1 MAHGRPT
8 KSVLLS
14 KMKLL
19 LFAAVLVATASARQI
34 KIGSVKDCGNRLIQ
48 LFLIL
53 SGYLQFN
60 VKEPT

>member
-1 MAHGRPT
+1 MAHRRPT
-8 KSVLLS
+8 KSVLS

-34 KIGSVKDCGNRLIQ
+34 KMGSVKDCGNRLTRF
-48 LFLIL
+48 FLNFKWIL
-53 SGYLQFN
+53 KIN

>member
-1 MAHGRPT
+1 
-8 KSVLLS
+8 
-14 KMKLL
+14 MKLL